1 MRMKLC
7 PVFLVAFVLAACIS
21 VGAQKPELVVEQG
34 HTAWAVSVTTSP
46 DGRTLALPAGK
57 R

>member
-1 MRMKLC
+1 MKLRR
-7 PVFLVAFVLAACIS
+7 VFLIAFVLAACIS

-34 HTAWAVSVTTSP
+34 HTAWAASVATGP
-46 DGRTLALPAGK
+46 DGRTLASPAGK

>member
-7 PVFLVAFVLAACIS
+7 PVFPVAFVLAACIS

-34 HTAWAVSVTTSP
+34 HTAWAVSVATSP
-46 DGRTLALPAGK
+46 DGLTLASPAGK